1 MIFNSIKKTNLIIS
15 ARVRL
20 LILFTMIISIF
31 SILFETISIGM
42 VVPIITTLLQ
52 SNMEGTFLFG
62 FENNLFNNKN
72 FEEKLKILLIFL
84 SLIFISKIIFS
95 LMSAILKMKL
105 IHQFNND
112 LQLTLFKKYIF
123 MDWEKYISRNPS
135 ILIRNIQ
142 SECSILK
149 SGIVDALIILVTEI
163 IFFIFIIILL
173 ILFIP
178 TITFGIIFLIFFVSF
193 IFFNLIKT
201 KIKNYS
207 KERLKISGFTFNYI
221 IETLQS
227 LKDIVIYNKQNFFIN
242 RFIPKN
248 YSYHNYQRK
257 IGILNSL
264 PKIILEFIA
273 FLLLLTSIIVLLNQ
287 QIPTEQLISTL
298 GLLVIASSRLM
309 PSSSKIL
316 VALQNIKSSQ
326 IVLENIY
333 KEINE
338 NKIRSDENYSLQ
350 NNFSTINLKDISYSY
365 SKKTE
370 IILKKVSI
378 EINKNKSIA
387 VVGKSGSGKS
397 TLIEIISGLLKPTS
411 GTITVDG
418 KLVEDMK
425 YFWGK
430 KISYVSQKNFVF
442 SDTLKTNITMES
454 NDNKI
459 DKSKLSEI
467 LKICRLDHYN
477 LDKELKES
485 GSNLSGGERQRISIA
500 RALYNKPNFL
510 IFDEA
515 TNSLDQSLEKEIFD
529 IIKSIKNITIIIISH
544 NPNLV
549 EFCDKIYLIKDRE
562 LSEISNDSLK

>member
-338 NKIRSDENYSLQ
+338 NKIKSDENSNLE

-549 EFCDKIYLIKDRE
+549 EFCDKIYLINDRE

>member
-1 MIFNSIKKTNLIIS
+1 M
-15 ARVRL
+15 
-20 LILFTMIISIF
+20 
-31 SILFETISIGM
+31 
-42 VVPIITTLLQ
+42 
-52 SNMEGTFLFG
+52 
-62 FENNLFNNKN
+62 
-72 FEEKLKILLIFL
+72 
-84 SLIFISKIIFS
+84 
-95 LMSAILKMKL
+95 
-105 IHQFNND
+105 
-112 LQLTLFKKYIF
+112 
-123 MDWEKYISRNPS
+123 
-135 ILIRNIQ
+135 
-142 SECSILK
+142 
-149 SGIVDALIILVTEI
+149 
-163 IFFIFIIILL
+163 
-173 ILFIP
+173 
-178 TITFGIIFLIFFVSF
+178 
-193 IFFNLIKT
+193 
-201 KIKNYS
+201 
-207 KERLKISGFTFNYI
+207 
-221 IETLQS
+221 
-227 LKDIVIYNKQNFFIN
+227 
-242 RFIPKN
+242 
-248 YSYHNYQRK
+248 
-257 IGILNSL
+257 
-264 PKIILEFIA
+264 
-273 FLLLLTSIIVLLNQ
+273 LLNQ